1 MREVRNNRSDIM
13 QHTIIRRARRS
24 DCQRILELIK
34 ELASYEKAPQEVTIT
49 PDHLEESGFG
59 QNPVWWG
66 FVAEVNGIVCG
77 MAIYYIR
84 FSTWKGQ
91 RMYLED
97 IYVTEEMRR
106 EGLGRML
113 FDQLIIE
120 AREKEFKG
128 IVWQVLEWNT
138 PAIDFYKKYH
148 ASFDPEWINCSLE
161 IRR

>member
-1 MREVRNNRSDIM
+1 M

-24 DCQRILELIK
+24 DCPRILELVK
-34 ELASYEKAPQEVTIT
+34 ELAAYEKAPQEVTIT
-49 PDHLEESGFG
+49 LEHLEESGFG

-66 FVAEVNGIVCG
+66 FVAEVKGVVCG

-97 IYVTEEMRR
+97 IYVAEEMRG

-120 AREKEFKG
+120 AREKELKG
-128 IVWQVLEWNT
+128 IVWQVLDWNKS
-138 PAIDFYKKYH
+138 AIDFYKKYH
-148 ASFDPEWINCSLE
+148 ARFDQDWINCSLE
-161 IRR
+161 VGK

>member
-1 MREVRNNRSDIM
+1 M

-24 DCQRILELIK
+24 DCLRILELIK

-49 PDHLEESGFG
+49 LNHLEESGFG
-59 QNPVWWG
+59 SNPVWWG
-66 FVAEVNGIVCG
+66 FVAEVKGIVCG
-77 MAIYYIR
+77 IAIYYIR

-120 AREKEFKG
+120 AKEKEFKG

-161 IRR
+161 IRK

>member
-1 MREVRNNRSDIM
+1 M

-34 ELASYEKAPQEVTIT
+34 ELASYEKAPREVTIT
-49 PDHLEESGFG
+49 LNHLEESGFG

-148 ASFDPEWINCSLE
+148 AGFDPEWINCSLE